1 MLVADGFEKYK
12 DSLIRS
18 IAIFSGDEQAAQD
31 AVQYAFLKAVM
42 NRELLEQM
50 PELAMKAWLSA
61 AARNAVVDSKRKQSR
76 LVYSLDETLLSENPD
91 QTDRLLIGVLLSKLP
106 SRLQTIVCLRYY
118 TRLSSTEI
126 GRVMGIPAPTIRT
139 MLRSA
144 LGLMRAMLKGDHEN
158 E

>member
-76 LVYSLDETLLSENPD
+76 LVYSLDETLLSEN
-91 QTDRLLIGVLLSKLP
+91 RRHAYK
-106 SRLQTIVCLRYY
+106 
-118 TRLSSTEI
+118 LSSASGIIQDFPPPKSDALWEFLHRLFVPCC
-126 GRVMGIPAPTIRT
+126 GRR
-139 MLRSA
+139 
-144 LGLMRAMLKGDHEN
+144 
-158 E
+158 

>member
-18 IAIFSGDEQAAQD
+18 MAIFSGDEQAAQD
-31 AVQYAFLKAVM
+31 AVQHAFLKAVM

-50 PELAMKAWLSA
+50 PEPAMKAWLSA
-61 AARNAVVDSKRKQSR
+61 AARNAVIDIKRKQSR
-76 LVYSLDETLLSENPD
+76 LVYSLDETLLNENPD
-91 QTDRLLIGVLLSKLP
+91 PTDRLMINVLLSKLP
-106 SRLQTIVCLRYY
+106 PHLQTIVCLRYY

-126 GRVMGIPAPTIRT
+126 GRAMGIPAPTIRT

-144 LGLMRAMLKGDHEN
+144 LGLMRAMLKGDYEN